1 MKEYDEGR
9 IWFRRIGDLI
19 TVGLTEK
26 ALEEIG
32 AVQRVQLPAEGDEV
46 NQDDVVAEIEGAK
59 LNFEVIAPLDGGIFA
74 VNEPLSEDFE
84 SLQGDPLD
92 EGWLFKLKSDLMK
105 KGAEN
110 LLRTLFFAA
119 YFTMAFRKSPQRVS
133 RSKVR
138 RE

>member
-1 MKEYDEGR
+1 MTCLKDYLWVIDGPNIVIHQRCPKTCLLYPISPGVSMKEYDEGR

-84 SLQGDPLD
+84 TLQGDPLD
-92 EGWLFKLKSDLMK
+92 EGWLFKLKSDL
-105 KGAEN
+105 
-110 LLRTLFFAA
+110 
-119 YFTMAFRKSPQRVS
+119 
-133 RSKVR
+133 
-138 RE
+138 